1 MACSVICHRG
11 LRLHYLT
18 RLKKGFI
25 RAHSLHNQPAEEGD
39 EPGETDGALPP
50 KQGSQQ
56 AYRLYYNPSS
66 YSHSLLHLQTTLSQ
80 KDSDEDDTCLPTFT
94 PCFWQQ
100 SNRYS
105 VNSSRHLSSAK
116 NTLLD
121 LAFHK
126 TSENNMV
133 SHLHRQPIP
142 LDVRFDARAF
152 LKCRPEYS
160 SMSLDL
166 NQRPPPT
173 AFDKAWSLL
182 LKVTVLKGSMKPS
195 DVSSFLWELSC
206 VEPDKTTL
214 VRSDQR
220 FVMLLRY
227 SVENLQQFTLF
238 QLLELLQAFVW
249 LEIPSTHSVLAVFE
263 AELCRRADQ
272 MTLHQLLFAAD
283 LWRCIGKQVPRFL
296 KHLYASVP
304 LYLGQI
310 RIPELVHLLY
320 IMGEGRHCTTEL
332 VHPLEQLLLRHL
344 HELQSEEVGTV
355 CLGLFKSQTSLS
367 EGAVTRILDQAHF
380 FVEDMSDFGLVN
392 VMKYL
397 RFSYLYHKGWL
408 EAMGQEVPRRAHSM
422 GVKGLMHVALACS
435 ALHYRND
442 NILMGIAE
450 RVPSLV
456 PHCRSKD
463 SCKLLWAFGNLGF
476 NSVKSPGLYTSLTEG
491 LRQRKAEFYRYPE
504 HLLTG
509 LLGLAFVSEFPE
521 DLVAIALS
529 PEFVKFALKTTQ
541 LELKKDLYT
550 LDGAVRLELPQWTG
564 PRLSSEL
571 KEEVVEMLWNF
582 AQSDLCQKA
591 EVLEAESC
599 LKDLLGGEEFVC
611 KRMILPHTRSIDLE
625 VHLDSAGQPTKI
637 MPPCPTAS
645 PKNSS
650 PKKQSLY
657 GWDKTNMGVTLTDNL
672 LAQLM
677 NTKSTKPSVQPA
689 SIQIVEPD
697 DGEKMFD
704 TGLILTHEITD
715 MLIKSSV
722 CQETKEPEKLAIQV
736 SSRNHY
742 CYHSEQLLGLHAMKR
757 RHLKLAGY
765 KVVEL
770 HHQEW
775 FPLLRKSRTEKLAF
789 LHCKIFNQ

>member
-1 MACSVICHRG
+1 MQAC
-11 LRLHYLT
+11 
-18 RLKKGFI
+18 
-25 RAHSLHNQPAEEGD
+25 SLHNQPEEEAD
-39 EPGETDGALPP
+39 ESGERDEVLQP
-50 KQGSQQ
+50 KQE
-56 AYRLYYNPSS
+56 YRLYYNPTL
-66 YSHSLLHLQTTLSQ
+66 YSHSLLHLQTALSQ
-80 KDSDEDDTCLPTFT
+80 KDSDEDETCLPTFT

-100 SNRYS
+100 GNRYS

-121 LAFHK
+121 LAFNK
-126 TSENNMV
+126 IPENETV

-142 LDVRFDARAF
+142 PDVRFDTRAF
-152 LKCRPEYS
+152 LKCRPEYTS
-160 SMSLDL
+160 TSLDL

-182 LKVTVLKGSMKPS
+182 QKVTVLKGSMKPS
-195 DVSSFLWELSC
+195 DVSSFFSELSC
-206 VEPDKTTL
+206 VEPDKTAL

-227 SVENLQQFTLF
+227 SVENLQHFTLF
-238 QLLELLQAFVW
+238 QLLEVLQAFVW

-263 AELCRRADQ
+263 AELCRRADL
-272 MTLHQLLFAAD
+272 MTVHQLLFAAD
-283 LWRCIGKQVPRFL
+283 VWRCMGKQVPQFL
-296 KHLYASVP
+296 KRLNASVP
-304 LYLGQI
+304 LYLEQM
-310 RIPELVHLLY
+310 RTPELVHLLY
-320 IMGEGRHCTTEL
+320 IMGEGRHCPKEL
-332 VHPLEQLLLRHL
+332 VHPLEQLLIHHL

-355 CLGLFKSQTSLS
+355 CLGLFKSQTSFS
-367 EGAVTRILDQAHF
+367 EGAVMRIVDKAHF

-397 RFSYLYHKGWL
+397 RFSYLYHKEWL
-408 EAMGQEVPRRAHSM
+408 EAMGQEVPRRAHRM

-435 ALHYRND
+435 ALHYRNN
-442 NILMGIAE
+442 NILLGIAD

-463 SCKLLWAFGNLGF
+463 SCKLLWAFGTLGF
-476 NSVKSPGLYTSLTEG
+476 TSVKSPSLYPSLTEG
-491 LRQRKAEFYRYPE
+491 LRQRKAEFHRYPE

-509 LLGLAFVSEFPE
+509 LLGLAFVSKFPE
-521 DLVAIALS
+521 DLVALALS
-529 PEFVKFALKTTQ
+529 PEFVNLALKTTQ

-550 LDGAVRLELPQWTG
+550 LDGAVGLELPQWTG

-571 KEEVVEMLWNF
+571 KEEVAEMLWNF
-582 AQSDLCQKA
+582 AQSDVCQKP

-599 LKDLLGGEEFVC
+599 LKDLLGGEGFVC

-625 VHLDSAGQPTKI
+625 VHLDSEGQPTKI
-637 MPPCPTAS
+637 IPPCPTS
-645 PKNSS
+645 PKNLSL
-650 PKKQSLY
+650 KNQSLY
-657 GWDKTNMGVTLTDNL
+657 SWDKTNMGITLTDNL
-672 LAQLM
+672 LAQLL
-677 NTKSTKPSVQPA
+677 NTKSTKASSATVQPT
-689 SIQIVEPD
+689 SIQRVEPD

-704 TGLILTHEITD
+704 TGLVLTNEITD
-715 MLIKSSV
+715 MITKSSTR
-722 CQETKEPEKLAIQV
+722 QKTKGPEKLAIQV

-757 RHLKLAGY
+757 RHLKLADY
-765 KVVEL
+765 KIVEL

-775 FPLLRKSRTEKLAF
+775 FPLLRKSRTEKLAY